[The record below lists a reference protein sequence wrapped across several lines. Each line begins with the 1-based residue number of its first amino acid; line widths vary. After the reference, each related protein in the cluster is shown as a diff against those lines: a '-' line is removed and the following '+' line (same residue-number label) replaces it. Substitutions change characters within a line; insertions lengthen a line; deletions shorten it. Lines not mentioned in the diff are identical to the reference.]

1 MVARSGDHGQGDPSA
16 ATLQGG
22 RFGRGDA
29 TSVVLADPR
38 WHSRAMSEPTPVQNA
53 VQAQKVAAITI
64 AEYDRMAAASLR
76 PFWLLGPRADQA
88 WRASQLPGL
97 PGRLLPGFQNT
108 GSPHVPAGYDYGVK
122 LRISPAGLSPASTA
136 ASFAAP
142 PVRLSTAV
150 SCTCWW
156 NSAFPP
162 AFPISGSVQVTL
174 RFPPAGPDGRGSPP
188 SAVLSERYDFLPS
201 HVLRLI
207 DFASRLRRR
216 LPGFVFAGALPPPCR
231 PDDGPGS
238 GLFTLAVPFQRS
250 CPRARA
256 GSPRFPGGP
265 SRDFAP
271 VHDPG
276 RPVAPRQ

>member
-1 MVARSGDHGQGDPSA
+1 M
-16 ATLQGG
+16 
-22 RFGRGDA
+22 
-29 TSVVLADPR
+29 
-38 WHSRAMSEPTPVQNA
+38 TP
-53 VQAQKVAAITI
+53 
-64 AEYDRMAAASLR
+64 
-76 PFWLLGPRADQA
+76 
-88 WRASQLPGL
+88 
-97 PGRLLPGFQNT
+97 
-108 GSPHVPAGYDYGVK
+108 
-122 LRISPAGLSPASTA
+122 
-136 ASFAAP
+136 
-142 PVRLSTAV
+142 
-150 SCTCWW
+150 
-156 NSAFPP
+156 
-162 AFPISGSVQVTL
+162 
-174 RFPPAGPDGRGSPP
+174 RFPPAGPDGHGSPP
-188 SAVLSERYDFLPS
+188 SAVLSERYDFLPP

-276 RPVAPRQ
+276 RPVAPRQYRRFRCCPHRLNSEGVVVFQYRGCATLRRPLSTLHDTRCHAPCKTRFRLAGCAFAGRELNPLDRYERFQVISSPSPGLCLAR